1 MTVSITFQATTPG
14 ASTFALDVDPT
25 LTVLEVKS
33 LAAEKAGLEPAHMTI
48 IFNGQVLADT
58 ETLEHHKVE
67 SGSVFLVV
75 KSAPS
80 ASSPKASASPAA
92 ATTPA
97 PEVAPPATQTAPAAV
112 ADLGDLAGLDVLGG
126 TSAEASPQAASPPPP
141 ATGGGQAGLGDLSAL
156 EALTAPTPAAA
167 APAGAAAAPAAG
179 APAAMDL
186 FGDDEWDTFQSAPAT
201 ALPQAS
207 SGGSPATTSAAAVAG
222 SPAAADETFDPL
234 ASPAAASPA
243 AATAAAPAI
252 DPYGGIEALGAQKRG
267 DDNLISMN
275 PLDEFD
281 PVAQSWGQDPP
292 AAAAAAAAPAA
303 VQAAPAAQAPSPT
316 TASAPS
322 QQASNVVDDGDL
334 LGLGGGSV
342 PRSSNEAPPED
353 DEDIGKK
360 VIYVYHKGEKNVV
373 GWYNDMD
380 PADIKEAVLCACD
393 AIMDGGFV
401 LREVQFAGE
410 DETMAEPKEDGR
422 IYQFEDFDQLENG
435 QTYII
440 ESSQER
446 EDLKKFTG
454 DRWRRLRVQIEPLLH
469 VEANKA
475 IDRMRRGSNL
485 LKHTHYGFPHLRQ
498 FQLSDD
504 RKRLVWY
511 SGAKRKED
519 SVVNLDEVQEI
530 RLGQTTPVFLHY
542 RLPMLEHLSFSLV
555 YGPKGTK
562 TLDLTCKDEFEF
574 DHWVTGLKAIFYHFK
589 NRLISKE
596 ALLGHSKRFR
606 KALEK
611 NNVGIKLTK
620 LPEVKEKGHVGLDD
634 CIEIVTHTPQQLDT
648 KMERLRE
655 RLKTMGQQ
663 VARLDHHSS
672 AEMEV
677 DLSLLTGQ
685 GPAYASVFVQDEDA
699 QDEEMEIRRMHEL
712 VDQTTQVLQQAR
724 NELIALNQR
733 QRNEASSSTD
743 NNGAKGRKKENAACK
758 HIDQLLWK
766 AEVDLENV
774 EDMYLRHID
783 NQRETATTFSV
794 SIADMNQRFSQAA
807 TEIEETVSK
816 RFEEFRSWFR

>member
-1 MTVSITFQATTPG
+1 MAQSGESDLLDFSFDTP
-14 ASTFALDVDPT
+14 A
-25 LTVLEVKS
+25 
-33 LAAEKAGLEPAHMTI
+33 PA
-48 IFNGQVLADT
+48 
-58 ETLEHHKVE
+58 
-67 SGSVFLVV
+67 
-75 KSAPS
+75 APS
-80 ASSPKASASPAA
+80 TSPAA
-92 ATTPA
+92 CQ
-97 PEVAPPATQTAPAAV
+97 VATQPAPAAPV
-112 ADLGDLAGLDVLGG
+112 ADVSLGSAVAPSPAAVSASVDLAEV
-126 TSAEASPQAASPPPP
+126 
-141 ATGGGQAGLGDLSAL
+141 L
-156 EALTAPTPAAA
+156 EAVIHVPAAVPGSSAALAVGGALLTPPAAA
-167 APAGAAAAPAAG
+167 VPSAAPAPAGGPTVADVFGDDDWEAFQSAVPAGAAAVASSTVAHADAIPSSVVAVSVADPLSLHSSTAAAAG
-179 APAAMDL
+179 V
-186 FGDDEWDTFQSAPAT
+186 APAT
-201 ALPQAS
+201 LPVAS
-207 SGGSPATTSAAAVAG
+207 VSAAAEVG
-222 SPAAADETFDPL
+222 SFDPL
-234 ASPAAASPA
+234 VSPSNKVQ
-243 AATAAAPAI
+243 
-252 DPYGGIEALGAQKRG
+252 DPFSSLETLEKQRPS
-267 DDNLISMN
+267 DNLISFSA
-275 PLDEFD
+275 LDEFD
-281 PVAQSWGQDPP
+281 PVAQTWAKDTAPGHGAKQEAISPP
-292 AAAAAAAAPAA
+292 AASSSSASPAVASAAAPSH
-303 VQAAPAAQAPSPT
+303 QAA
-316 TASAPS
+316 ASSSGA
-322 QQASNVVDDGDL
+322 DGDL
-334 LGLGGGSV
+334 LGLGGSAQASRQGGGGGLLGDDGDDV
-342 PRSSNEAPPED
+342 ED
-353 DEDIGKK
+353 VQKIT
-360 VIYVYHKGEKNVV
+360 IYVYHKGEKNVV
-373 GWYNDMD
+373 SWYSDMA
-380 PADIKEAVLCACD
+380 PVDIKEAVLCACD
-393 AIMDGGFV
+393 AIIDGGFV
-401 LREVQFAGE
+401 LREVQFTGD
-410 DETMAEPKEDGR
+410 DETTAEPKEDGR
-422 IYQFEDFDQLENG
+422 IYQFEDFDQLDGG

-440 ESSQER
+440 ESSKER
-446 EDLKKFTG
+446 DDLKKFTG
-454 DRWRRLRVQIEPLLH
+454 DRWRRLRVQIDPLLH

-475 IDRMRRGSNL
+475 IERMRRGSNL

-589 NRLISKE
+589 NRQISKE

-648 KMERLRE
+648 KMERLKE
-655 RLKTMGQQ
+655 RLKTMSQQ
-663 VARLDHHSS
+663 VARLDHHAA

-712 VDQTTQVLQQAR
+712 VNQTTEILQQAR

-733 QRNEASSSTD
+733 SRPDAPDAAGAGSEA
-743 NNGAKGRKKENAACK
+743 NKGKKKENAACK

-783 NQRETATTFSV
+783 NQRDTATPFSV
-794 SIADMNQRFSQAA
+794 GLADMNQRLSRAA
-807 TEIEETVSK
+807 SDIEESLSRK
-816 RFEEFRSWFR
+816 IDELRSWFR

>member
-1 MTVSITFQATTPG
+1 MIS
-14 ASTFALDVDPT
+14 PT
-25 LTVLEVKS
+25 
-33 LAAEKAGLEPAHMTI
+33 
-48 IFNGQVLADT
+48 
-58 ETLEHHKVE
+58 HK
-67 SGSVFLVV
+67 
-75 KSAPS
+75 
-80 ASSPKASASPAA
+80 
-92 ATTPA
+92 TPA
-97 PEVAPPATQTAPAAV
+97 PDDPF
-112 ADLGDLAGLDVLGG
+112 
-126 TSAEASPQAASPPPP
+126 
-141 ATGGGQAGLGDLSAL
+141 SAL
-156 EALTAPTPAAA
+156 DSLEK
-167 APAGAAAAPAAG
+167 
-179 APAAMDL
+179 
-186 FGDDEWDTFQSAPAT
+186 Q
-201 ALPQAS
+201 
-207 SGGSPATTSAAAVAG
+207 GGS
-222 SPAAADETFDPL
+222 
-234 ASPAAASPA
+234 
-243 AATAAAPAI
+243 
-252 DPYGGIEALGAQKRG
+252 
-267 DDNLISMN
+267 DNLISFGA
-275 PLDEFD
+275 LDEFD
-281 PVAQSWGQDPP
+281 PVAQKWAKEDPASK
-292 AAAAAAAAPAA
+292 AAEQPTASSSSAAVPHEVAAPAA
-303 VQAAPAAQAPSPT
+303 AEAEKKETKAKKAAS
-316 TASAPS
+316 SGGG
-322 QQASNVVDDGDL
+322 DGDL
-334 LGLGGGSV
+334 LGLGGEA
-342 PRSSNEAPPED
+342 PARSSNDDEVLSEVGIEPED
-353 DEDIGKK
+353 CEDIEKK
-360 VIYVYHKGEKNVV
+360 MIYVYHKGEKNVV
-373 GWYNDMD
+373 GWYADMESG
-380 PADIKEAVLCACD
+380 DIKEAVLCACD
-393 AIMDGGFV
+393 AIIDGGFV
-401 LREVQFAGE
+401 LREVQFTGE
-410 DETMAEPKEDGR
+410 EETTAEPKEDGR
-422 IYQFEDFDQLENG
+422 IFQYEEFDQLENG

-440 ESSQER
+440 EAAKER
-446 EDLKKFTG
+446 DDLKKFTG
-454 DRWRRLRVQIEPLLH
+454 DRYRRLRVQIEPLLH

-555 YGPKGTK
+555 YGPKGSK

-574 DHWVTGLKAIFYHFK
+574 DHWVTGLKAVFYHFK
-589 NRLISKE
+589 NRQISKE

-655 RLKTMGQQ
+655 RLKTMSQQ
-663 VARLDHHSS
+663 VARLDHHST

-733 QRNEASSSTD
+733 QKSEGSASADSA
-743 NNGAKGRKKENAACK
+743 GAKGKKKENAACK

-783 NQRETATTFSV
+783 NQRDTATPISV
-794 SIADMNQRFSQAA
+794 SIADLNQRLSRTASDLEESFSKKID
-807 TEIEETVSK
+807 EM
-816 RFEEFRSWFR
+816 RSWFR